1 MNLRRTATVLL
12 IGSFIGFSTT
22 CGSLRFGGHG
32 LAEAAV
38 EPLRGIAGEVHDGDT
53 FALGA
58 ARIRLW
64 GVDAPELDQPGGE
77 LARDRLAGILEG
89 RSLICGRC
97 GTDHGRVVARCVTDM
112 GRDPAREMVRAGMAQ
127 DWPRFSRGEY
137 AEEQEVAKR
146 RQAGLWAGEF
156 RPPWEWRR
164 KGS

>member
-22 CGSLRFGGHG
+22 CGSLWFGGHG

-38 EPLRGIAGEVHDGDT
+38 EPLRGIAGEVHSGDT
-53 FALGA
+53 FALGD

-64 GVDAPELDQPGGE
+64 SLDAPELDQPGE
-77 LARDRLAGILEG
+77 LLARDRLADIIEG
-89 RSLICGRC
+89 RSLICGRL
-97 GTDHGRVVARCVTDM
+97 GADHGRVVARCVTDM

-137 AEEQEVAKR
+137 AEDQEAAKR
-146 RQAGLWAGEF
+146 RQAGLWAGEI

-164 KGS
+164 KGG